1 MCPMCVGR
9 GKQLKCHKM
18 MREESQMQWPHL
30 VVRCGDRIWREV
42 PRHHDGR
49 IEAQEVPHNGYS
61 V

>member
-1 MCPMCVGR
+1 
-9 GKQLKCHKM
+9 M